1 MYPSVLGVG
10 ALHVTVLKMKKE
22 NTNISINIS

>member
-1 MYPSVLGVG
+1 MYPSVVGVG

-22 NTNISINIS
+22 NTNIPVNIS